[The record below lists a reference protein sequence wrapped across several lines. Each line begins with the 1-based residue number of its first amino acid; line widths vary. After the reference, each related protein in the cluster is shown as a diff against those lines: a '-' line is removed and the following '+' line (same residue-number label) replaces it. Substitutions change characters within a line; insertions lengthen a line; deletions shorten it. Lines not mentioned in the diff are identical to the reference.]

1 MFADPCL
8 YVWRCLR
15 SIFLRCLLRPIVIQ
29 KIQYFSSVLEVS
41 SCLAHLAILLIMVF
55 VECSSNVLFVLPSC
69 LI

>member
-1 MFADPCL
+1 MALPSLYLFALPSKADRDP
-8 YVWRCLR
+8 
-15 SIFLRCLLRPIVIQ
+15 